1 MGPYWAILELFE
13 ANMRIFVGFTE
24 VWDVPGREDTTPG
37 EANVVVFGAW
47 GKPIGR
53 GNMTTVA

>member
-1 MGPYWAILELFE
+1 MELFE
-13 ANMRIFVGFTE
+13 ANMWIFVGFAE

-37 EANVVVFGAW
+37 EANVEVFGAW